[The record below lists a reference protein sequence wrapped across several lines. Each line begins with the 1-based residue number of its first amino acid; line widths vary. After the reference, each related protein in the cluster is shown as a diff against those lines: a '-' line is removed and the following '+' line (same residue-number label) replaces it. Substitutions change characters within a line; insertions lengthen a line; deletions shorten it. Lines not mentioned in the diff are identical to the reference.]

1 MSARD
6 LILERVRKGRGKAVP
21 PLQYAHAVWTNDLSA
36 LFIEKAKASIARVT
50 EIGSPEDAPSAIWAI
65 VSASQKAGRLHIPAD
80 SGLRQLP
87 WHRAPGLNLSAAPP
101 SGDDASFSAADYGIA
116 ETGTLAFL
124 SGPRTPSSWHFLP
137 GHEIVLLRRAVIVP
151 RIEDLIALV
160 KRGTMPATMNL
171 VTGPSRT
178 ADVEQTIEL
187 GAHGPREVHI
197 LLAD

>member
-1 MSARD
+1 MSGRD
-6 LILERVRKGRGKAVP
+6 LILERVRKGRGEVQP
-21 PLQYAHAVWTNDLSA
+21 PTPYAHPVRTNDLSA

-50 EIGSPEDAPSAIWAI
+50 EIGSAEDAPSAIWAI
-65 VSASQKAGRLHIPAD
+65 VSAAQSAARVHIP
-80 SGLRQLP
+80 SESNLRQLP
-87 WHRAPGLNLSAAPP
+87 WHRAPGLSLSPAAP
-101 SGDDASFSAADYGIA
+101 SGEDTSFSAADYAIA

-137 GHEIVLLRRAVIVP
+137 GREIVLLRREMIVP
-151 RIEDLIALV
+151 RLEDLFALMRRE
-160 KRGTMPATMNL
+160 KMPATLNF

-197 LLAD
+197 LVAG